1 MLDNYHSG
9 YVAILMETGVIGM
22 TLFALCALLFGFRMS
37 WLRTN
42 RLIAAADYD
51 LIVGYVNLMF
61 LINFSET
68 LFLRS
73 TDFSEALLVVFFIAS
88 AGTRLEMPQSWPEPS
103 RAAQKRQFA

>member
-1 MLDNYHSG
+1 
-9 YVAILMETGVIGM
+9 
-22 TLFALCALLFGFRMS
+22 MS

-51 LIVGYVNLMF
+51 LIVGYANLMF

-73 TDFSEALLVVFFIAS
+73 TDFSEALLVAFFIAS
-88 AGTRLEMPQSWPEPS
+88 AGARLPTSQSLPQRSLTTQW
-103 RAAQKRQFA
+103 RQFA

>member
-1 MLDNYHSG
+1 
-9 YVAILMETGVIGM
+9 M

-37 WLRTN
+37 WLRMN
-42 RLIAAADYD
+42 RLIPQADYN

-73 TDFSEALLVVFFIAS
+73 TDFSEALLVAFFIAS
-88 AGTRLEMPQSWPEPS
+88 AGARSETPQPWLEPS
-103 RAAQKRQFA
+103 RTAPKRQFA